1 MRTDVR
7 QLERPVRDATD
18 HAAHREDGMSPEIRE
33 LILRFGKTD
42 QPSDADSGGTL
53 HLASPE
59 TSVSE

>member
-1 MRTDVR
+1 MRPDVR
-7 QLERPVRDATD
+7 QLERPVREATD
-18 HAAHREDGMSPEIRE
+18 QPDDREDKMSSEIRE

-42 QPSDADSGGTL
+42 QPSNDSGGAS

>member
-18 HAAHREDGMSPEIRE
+18 RADDREDEMSTEIRE
-33 LILRFGKTD
+33 LILSFGKTD
-42 QPSDADSGGTL
+42 RPSDDDSEGAL
-53 HLASPE
+53 QLASPE